1 MALACAAGMCHGESS
16 VDLSSVVPLRAGAHG
31 PGCTGGTQMHRR
43 DLYAPAGLRCTGAGG
58 PHLRAYAPRAQSALS
73 VQSRARASAGRWA
86 GGLSSGEFP
95 AGIGMAVAGAGPRP
109 DLPLAMGI
117 CVLAT
122 NASAAVSRRQQAYAW
137 APPPSQARKPPMGPR
152 WYAGDRGW
160 RSGHH
165 PGLKAGGSGNPEAKA
180 ACPRAAAGMWHVP
193 PQTRSHVHCDV
204 FG

>member
-1 MALACAAGMCHGESS
+1 M
-16 VDLSSVVPLRAGAHG
+16 
-31 PGCTGGTQMHRR
+31 
-43 DLYAPAGLRCTGAGG
+43 
-58 PHLRAYAPRAQSALS
+58 S

>member
-1 MALACAAGMCHGESS
+1 MDPAAPE
-16 VDLSSVVPLRAGAHG
+16 
-31 PGCTGGTQMHRR
+31 
-43 DLYAPAGLRCTGAGG
+43 GLRCTGAGG
-58 PHLRAYAPRAQSALS
+58 PHLRTYAPRAQSALG
-73 VQSRARASAGRWA
+73 VQSRARASAGRWWA

-165 PGLKAGGSGNPEAKA
+165 PGLKAGGSGDPEAKA

-193 PQTRSHVHCDV
+193 PQTRSHVHCDI